1 MRFNMHDKPSTGV
14 RPLLLNV
21 LLWVAGVSLLLMIKD
36 AVEQLTG
43 PLGDS
48 SMDLVTVLMAY
59 LLLFL
64 LEPIRNFIQR
74 HLRKNA
80 RRRHRSR
87 A

>member
-1 MRFNMHDKPSTGV
+1 MHDKSSTGV

-21 LLWVAGVSLLLMIKD
+21 LLWVAGVSFLLMIKD
-36 AVEQLTG
+36 TVEQLTG
-43 PLGDS
+43 SLGES

-64 LEPIRNFIQR
+64 LEPIRNAIQR
-74 HLRKNA
+74 RLRKNA

>member
-1 MRFNMHDKPSTGV
+1 MHDKPSTGV

-21 LLWVAGVSLLLMIKD
+21 LLWLGGVSLLLMIKD
-36 AVEQLTG
+36 AVEQFTG

-64 LEPIRNFIQR
+64 LEPIRNAIQR
-74 HLRKNA
+74 RLRKNA

>member
-1 MRFNMHDKPSTGV
+1 MHDKPSTGV

-21 LLWVAGVSLLLMIKD
+21 LLWVGGVSLLLMIKD
-36 AVEQLTG
+36 TVEQFTG
-43 PLGDS
+43 SQGNS
-48 SMDLVTVLMAY
+48 SIDLVTVLMAY

-64 LEPIRNFIQR
+64 LEPIRNGIQR
-74 HLRKNA
+74 RMRKNA

>member
-1 MRFNMHDKPSTGV
+1 MQDKPSTGV

-21 LLWVAGVSLLLMIKD
+21 LLWVAGVSLLLIIKD

-43 PLGDS
+43 PLSDS
-48 SMDLVTVLMAY
+48 SMDLVIVLMAY

-64 LEPIRNFIQR
+64 LEPIRNAIQR
-74 HLRKNA
+74 GLRKKA

>member
-1 MRFNMHDKPSTGV
+1 MQDKPSTGV

-21 LLWVAGVSLLLMIKD
+21 LLWLGGVSLLLMIKD

-64 LEPIRNFIQR
+64 LEPIRNAIQR
-74 HLRKNA
+74 RLRKTA
-80 RRRHRSR
+80 RRRHRSG

>member
-1 MRFNMHDKPSTGV
+1 MQDKPSTGV

-21 LLWVAGVSLLLMIKD
+21 LLWVGGVSVLLMIKD
-36 AVEQLTG
+36 AVAQLTG

-64 LEPIRNFIQR
+64 LEPIRNAIQR
-74 HLRKNA
+74 RQRKNA

>member
-21 LLWVAGVSLLLMIKD
+21 LLWLGGVSLLLMIKD
-36 AVEQLTG
+36 TVEQLTG
-43 PLGDS
+43 PLGDG

-64 LEPIRNFIQR
+64 LEPIRNAIQR
-74 HLRKNA
+74 RLRKNA
-80 RRRHRSR
+80 RRRQRSR

>member
-1 MRFNMHDKPSTGV
+1 MQDKPSTGV

-21 LLWVAGVSLLLMIKD
+21 LLWVGGVSVLLMIKD
-36 AVEQLTG
+36 AVAQLTG

-64 LEPIRNFIQR
+64 LEPIRNAIQR
-74 HLRKNA
+74 RLRKNA
-80 RRRHRSR
+80 RRRYRSR

>member
-1 MRFNMHDKPSTGV
+1 MHDKPSTGV

-21 LLWVAGVSLLLMIKD
+21 LLWVGGVSLLLMIKD
-36 AVEQLTG
+36 TVERFTG
-43 PLGDS
+43 SLGNS

-64 LEPIRNFIQR
+64 LEPIRNGIQR
-74 HLRKNA
+74 RLRKNA

>member
-1 MRFNMHDKPSTGV
+1 MQDKPSTGV

-21 LLWVAGVSLLLMIKD
+21 LLWVSGVTLLLMIKD

-43 PLGDS
+43 PLVDS

-64 LEPIRNFIQR
+64 LEPIRNAIQR
-74 HLRKNA
+74 RLRKHA
-80 RRRHRSR
+80 RRRQRSQ